1 MDLLQLKYFCAI
13 VEEGHMTRAA
23 APPFHRPSP
32 ALSASLGRLEKE
44 LGVSLF
50 DRVGRNIYLNECG
63 QSFYAFVSPALALL
77 ENAARSVDDFK
88 QQRLDN
94 LVLGSVSQTYLQ
106 DAIMAFKRRHPDIR
120 ISQFTIEPENADR
133 GAEPE
138 RL

>member
-23 APPFHRPSP
+23 ARLSIAQP

-63 QSFYAFVSPALALL
+63 QSFYAFVSPPWPSWKMPPAPWTTSNSSAW
-77 ENAARSVDDFK
+77 
-88 QQRLDN
+88 
-94 LVLGSVSQTYLQ
+94 
-106 DAIMAFKRRHPDIR
+106 
-120 ISQFTIEPENADR
+120 TIWSSAP
-133 GAEPE
+133 
-138 RL
+138 